1 MTTQPNRVSSQ
12 SLASGASVREIAD
25 AVRTAGRRAAD
36 IADDAL
42 ARLAAIAPLNAMV
55 HVDADLARRT
65 AASVDA
71 RIAQGD
77 VLPLAGVPFVI
88 KDNLDTVAMPTLGA
102 SPAVNGYRAAEDALA
117 VRRLLDAGAVPL
129 GKANMHELAFGI
141 TSGNRHFGAVGNPH
155 DPRRIAGGSS
165 GGTAAAVAAGIPFGL
180 GTDTGGSVRIPAAF
194 CGVYGLRPSAQ
205 RYSPHGVL
213 SLSPTRDTVGPIGHD
228 IDDLLL
234 LDAVLTRD
242 DSLAA
247 APEWPRLRIGVPGA
261 PYFDAL
267 DPGVAACIERA
278 LASFAAAGATLVP
291 LPAMPLHEANEAC
304 SFPIVAFEANRY
316 WRNFA
321 AERLGIPFDVF
332 VERIASDDVRDI
344 FRSFVAAPVEAGAYA
359 EGIACRQRLVR
370 WYDDAFG
377 MPVDCIAMPTVPGE
391 PPALDEVASMTAA
404 QGGALFERVVRQT
417 SPATLA
423 GVPSVSIPAGRSAQT
438 GLPVGLM
445 LEGPW
450 GSDRRLLAIA
460 RRIDARLRADAT
472 AA

>member
-1 MTTQPNRVSSQ
+1 MTTQPNRVSSP
-12 SLASGASVREIAD
+12 LPVSGASVRDIAD
-25 AVRTAGRRAAD
+25 AVRAAGRRAVDVAD
-36 IADDAL
+36 EAL

-65 AASVDA
+65 AERIDA
-71 RIAQGD
+71 RVAQGD
-77 VLPLAGVPFVI
+77 ALPLAGVPFVI
-88 KDNLDTVAMPTLGA
+88 KDNLDTVGMPTLGA
-102 SPAVNGYRAAEDALA
+102 SPAVDGYRAAEDALT
-117 VRRLLDAGAVPL
+117 VRRLLEAGAVPL

-213 SLSPTRDTVGPIGHD
+213 SLSPTRDTVGPIAGGV
-228 IDDLLL
+228 DDLLL

-242 DSLAA
+242 HGTAV
-247 APEWPRLRIGVPGA
+247 APEWPALRIGVPGA

-267 DPGVAACIERA
+267 DPGVAVSIERA

-291 LPAMPLHEANEAC
+291 LPAMPLHEADEAC
-304 SFPIVAFEANRY
+304 GFPIAAFEAHAY
-316 WRNFA
+316 WRRFA
-321 AERLGIPFDVF
+321 AERLGIPFETF

-344 FRSFVAAPVEAGAYA
+344 FRSFAQTPVGAGAYA
-359 EGIACRQRLVR
+359 EAIGCRQRLVH

-377 MPVDCIAMPTVPGE
+377 RPVDCIAMPTVPGE
-391 PPALDEVASMTAA
+391 PPSLDDTAA
-404 QGGALFERVVRQT
+404 MTPEQGGALFARIMRQT

-423 GVPSVSIPAGRSAQT
+423 GVPSVSIPAGHSAQT

-460 RRIDARLRADAT
+460 GRLDARLRDR
-472 AA
+472 AAHA

>member
-25 AVRTAGRRAAD
+25 TVRTAGRRAAD

-234 LDAVLTRD
+234 LDTVLTRD
-242 DSLAA
+242 DSPAA

>member
-12 SLASGASVREIAD
+12 SPDSGASVREIAD
-25 AVRTAGRRAAD
+25 AVRTAGRRAVDVAG
-36 IADDAL
+36 DAL

-65 AASVDA
+65 AERVDA
-71 RIAQGD
+71 RVAQGD
-77 VLPLAGVPFVI
+77 ALPLAGVPFVI

-102 SPAVNGYRAAEDALA
+102 SPAVSGYRAAEDALT

-141 TSGNRHFGAVGNPH
+141 TSGNGHFGAVGNPH

-165 GGTAAAVAAGIPFGL
+165 GGTAAAVAAGVPFGL

-213 SLSPTRDTVGPIGHD
+213 SLSPTRDTVGPIGQG

-242 DSLAA
+242 GSTAV
-247 APEWPRLRIGVPGA
+247 APEWHRLRIGVPGA

-267 DPGVAACIERA
+267 DPGVAACIEHA

-291 LPAMPLHEANEAC
+291 LPAMPLHEASDAC
-304 SFPIVAFEANRY
+304 GFPIAAFEANRY
-316 WRNFA
+316 WRRFA
-321 AERLGIPFDVF
+321 AERLGIPFEMF

-344 FRSFVAAPVEAGAYA
+344 FRSFVSAPIDAGAYA
-359 EGIACRQRLVR
+359 EAIVCRRHLVH
-370 WYDDAFG
+370 WYDGAFG
-377 MPVDCIAMPTVPGE
+377 APVDCIAMPTVPGE
-391 PPALDEVASMTAA
+391 PPSLDDVAAMTAG
-404 QGGALFERVVRQT
+404 QGAALFERVARQT

-460 RRIDARLRADAT
+460 RRIDARLREGAT
-472 AA
+472 AS

>member
-25 AVRTAGRRAAD
+25 TVRTAGRRAAD

-65 AASVDA
+65 AACVDA

>member
-1 MTTQPNRVSSQ
+1 MTTLPNRVSSS
-12 SLASGASVREIAD
+12 SLAANASVRDIAS
-25 AVRTAGRRAAD
+25 AVRTAERRATEF
-36 IADDAL
+36 ADDAL

-55 HVDADLARRT
+55 HIDADLARRT
-65 AASVDA
+65 AERVDA
-71 RIAQGD
+71 RVAQGD
-77 VLPLAGVPFVI
+77 ALPLAGVPFVI

-102 SPAVNGYRAAEDALA
+102 SPAVDGYRAAADALT

-141 TSGNRHFGAVGNPH
+141 TSGNRHFGAVGNPQ

-213 SLSPTRDTVGPIGHD
+213 SLSPTRDTVGPIGHG

-242 DSLAA
+242 DSTTV
-247 APEWPRLRIGVPGA
+247 APEWAQLRIGVPA
-261 PYFDAL
+261 SPYFDAL

-291 LPAMPLHEANEAC
+291 LPAAPLHDASEAC
-304 SFPIVAFEANRY
+304 GFPIAAFEANRY
-316 WRNFA
+316 WRRFA
-321 AERLGIPFDVF
+321 TERLGIAFDTF
-332 VERIASDDVRDI
+332 VERIASDDVREI
-344 FRSFVAAPVEAGAYA
+344 FRSFLSRPVDAAAYA
-359 EGIACRQRLVR
+359 EAIACRQQLVH

-377 MPVDCIAMPTVPGE
+377 TPVDCIAMPTVPGE
-391 PPALDEVASMTAA
+391 PPSLDDTAAMTAA
-404 QGGALFERVVRQT
+404 QAGALFARVVRQT

-423 GVPSVSIPAGRSAQT
+423 GVPSVSIPAGRSAHT
-438 GLPVGLM
+438 ALPVGLM
-445 LEGPW
+445 LEGPC

-460 RRIDARLRADAT
+460 RRIDARLRDDV
-472 AA
+472 AAA

>member
-71 RIAQGD
+71 RVAQGD

-344 FRSFVAAPVEAGAYA
+344 FQSFVAAPVEAGAYA